1 MYLGSLEELIQN
13 LRQGW
18 VCMNGKLD
26 VLQGTNGYVKIQ
38 AFYHYADSTNATKLT
53 KSISNSLAHEFQGQ
67 WHLMPRGRGLQH
79 ATPKCELQEFLRCQD
94 DKSSEA
100 KRVNFVNSKLEVTG
114 PMKSP

>member
-26 VLQGTNGYVKIQ
+26 VLQGSNGYVKIQ
-38 AFYHYADSTNATKLT
+38 AFYQYADSTNATKLT

-67 WHLMPRGRGLQH
+67 WHLMPHG
-79 ATPKCELQEFLRCQD
+79 
-94 DKSSEA
+94 
-100 KRVNFVNSKLEVTG
+100 
-114 PMKSP
+114 

>member
-1 MYLGSLEELIQN
+1 MKFAYIFSTKNYMHSTTRVNRHMYLGSLEELIQN

-26 VLQGTNGYVKIQ
+26 VLQGSNGYVKIQ

-67 WHLMPRGRGLQH
+67 WHLMPRG
-79 ATPKCELQEFLRCQD
+79 
-94 DKSSEA
+94 
-100 KRVNFVNSKLEVTG
+100 
-114 PMKSP
+114 